1 MHRCDGDHR
10 RRAGAALF
18 PHQVVAALTG
28 SMSIS
33 IQLNFEIFDILYI

>member
-1 MHRCDGDHR
+1 MAITA
-10 RRAGAALF
+10 AGLAPRFF